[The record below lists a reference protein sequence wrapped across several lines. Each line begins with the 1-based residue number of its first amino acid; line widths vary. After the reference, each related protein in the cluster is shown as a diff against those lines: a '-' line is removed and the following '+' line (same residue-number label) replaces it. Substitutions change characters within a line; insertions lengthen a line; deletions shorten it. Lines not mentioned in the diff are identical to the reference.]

1 MAIPSRQI
9 GWGTEEKLLWQISKQ
24 LETLTKVVYNIP
36 NNTTTTSTTST
47 TTTVAPSY
55 SYTVNFA
62 FTSGADA
69 CNSPITQ
76 MTVYSADATLV
87 LNSYIYSNP
96 DLTGG
101 IADGYISIGGSW
113 YQIFGNQ
120 IVDIGP
126 C

>member
-9 GWGTEEKLLWQISKQ
+9 GWGTEENLLWEIAKQ
-24 LETLTKVVYNIP
+24 LEQLTKVTYNIGKT
-36 NNTTTTSTTST
+36 TTTTSTTT
-47 TTTVAPSY
+47 TAYPSY
-55 SYTVNFA
+55 PYTGGFA

-69 CNSPITQ
+69 CNSPITT

-120 IVDIGP
+120 IIDIGP